1 MQTNE
6 HSKKMDS
13 KKGSVASTSFLFDF
27 IPQIKKRQLKNGLDA
42 VHKPEQ
48 LLMMVVLYKQNQ

>member
-1 MQTNE
+1 
-6 HSKKMDS
+6 MDS